1 VGTVTMPQK
10 PAARPARRKTRAA
23 RYRSQHHD
31 MQSEFPRGVAQV
43 PIEKINPDIA
53 STFAE
58 VEHSTFTH
66 LGGGLGG

>member
-1 VGTVTMPQK
+1 
-10 PAARPARRKTRAA
+10 
-23 RYRSQHHD
+23 